1 MEVRGCRGE
10 LVGTCIRR
18 GKEDPM
24 RRAVRACSL
33 EEVKGEEEEGE
44 EERYERRERRREMR

>member
-1 MEVRGCRGE
+1 M
-10 LVGTCIRR
+10 GTCIRR

-44 EERYERRERRREMR
+44 EEEGEEERYERRERRREMR